1 MRPALLLT
9 FVCLASGA
17 ACGRGALPSVPL
29 RFDDRTDPL
38 VAEGFGACAD
48 EQPESIALDPSKPLV
63 VIVHGCAS
71 SGQEFKKLSEVFA
84 FHGQQSVCF
93 NYDHRRTLRG
103 TAIRLRRG
111 LDELRQRVPEHEIT
125 LLGHSQGGL
134 VARIALAELD
144 EVDTQPRDLRLVT
157 VSSPFSGIRSARHCG
172 LPWLHVLS
180 IGITVAV
187 CQGIAGAN
195 WVEIHPRSRYWTE
208 PHDLDPGVPEHL
220 QIVTDEEGTCRRLED
235 DGTCAE
241 DDLVFSVRE
250 QENPAIEA
258 DPRVQTTRIEAGHA
272 QVVGAGGVEP
282 EALIEVLQ
290 SHEVLA
296 PTPPERQAEL
306 ARLMRALFPRARRP
320 NVDLATR

>member
-1 MRPALLLT
+1 M
-9 FVCLASGA
+9 
-17 ACGRGALPSVPL
+17 
-29 RFDDRTDPL
+29 
-38 VAEGFGACAD
+38 
-48 EQPESIALDPSKPLV
+48 
-63 VIVHGCAS
+63 
-71 SGQEFKKLSEVFA
+71 
-84 FHGQQSVCF
+84 
-93 NYDHRRTLRG
+93 
-103 TAIRLRRG
+103 RRG

-180 IGITVAV
+180 LGITVAV

-208 PHDLDPGVPEHL
+208 PHDLDPGVHEHV
-220 QIVTDEEGTCRRLED
+220 QIVTDEADTCRRFED

-241 DDLVFSVRE
+241 DDLVFSVNE

-306 ARLMRALFPRARRP
+306 ARLVRALFPRARRP